1 MTHVPDW
8 ILNLAWAWQMAL
20 MFGIITA
27 ALLAVVF
34 LNDLPAIIRNYRR
47 RHVMTI
53 ERRRS

>member
-8 ILNLAWAWQMAL
+8 VLNLAWAWQMGLLFAV
-20 MFGIITA
+20 III
-27 ALLAVVF
+27 ALLLAVF